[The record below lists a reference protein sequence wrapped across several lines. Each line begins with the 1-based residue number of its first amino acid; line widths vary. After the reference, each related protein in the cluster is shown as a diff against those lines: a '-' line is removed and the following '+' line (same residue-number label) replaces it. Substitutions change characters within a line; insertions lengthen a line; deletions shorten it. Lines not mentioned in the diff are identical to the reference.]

1 MSALQV
7 VAPTDAQLSFIAGL
21 CDERGLEPP
30 AVVASK
36 QEAMDIFDRIKART
50 YDPADFA
57 YPYGWEQDVP
67 F

>member
-7 VAPTDAQLSFIAGL
+7 VAPTDAQLRTIREM
-21 CDERGLEPP
+21 CEERGLEPP